1 MFHLAK
7 DALKNIAYNYIFDA
21 IVSYKFQPNQAIVEQ
36 DISEQLGISRTPIRE
51 AIRQLTFEGL
61 VTNVP
66 STGTFVKHL
75 AVQDIEEIFQIR
87 TMFELTALKSAV
99 ELISDSELER
109 IEKQL
114 ISAQESSENEVFY
127 RSDRDLHWTI
137 IKYSCNSRIIN
148 FYNTIESQHE
158 MIRRLSSMTPQRL
171 SKSRDEH
178 KAILDAI
185 YNRDLTR
192 SEDALRQHLENVKQS
207 SINVC
212 RSLEFDIKTTLTT
225 PDLGSRLKL

>member
-1 MFHLAK
+1 MAK

-225 PDLGSRLKL
+225 PDLGSRLNL

>member
-1 MFHLAK
+1 MAK

>member
-225 PDLGSRLKL
+225 PDLGSRLNL